1 MIKVY
6 KQEAGSTECLDTV
19 DPAWLRPGSG
29 VTVWVDLNQPSLD
42 EARQILVDLFR
53 FHELAVED
61 AISEIHHP
69 KVESYGDYLY
79 IILHGIDFKAR
90 EHCFRTQD
98 VDFFLG
104 PNYLVTVHPG
114 VSRSIGKVSDVCSRN
129 ARVLADGPVGL
140 LHRIVDTMVDNYR
153 PEVDELNERLDTL
166 EREVFR
172 RPDVSLGRQILNF
185 KRDIAS
191 LRRVVLPQR
200 DVVGRL
206 ARREFPM
213 ITEALSYR
221 FRDVYDHLV
230 RIADESTLFHDRVTS
245 LMEAHLSTLS
255 NQLNSVMKVLTVI
268 ATIFMPLTVLTGLYG
283 MNVKLPALP
292 GGDPLQFWWV
302 FAIMVAVSIGM
313 LWFFRRKRWI

>member
-6 KQEAGSTECLDTV
+6 KHEGGSTTCLDAV
-19 DPAWLRPGSG
+19 DPAWLQPGSAA
-29 VTVWVDLNQPSLD
+29 VVWVDLDQPTSQ
-42 EARQILVDLFR
+42 EARSVLVDVFR

-79 IILHGIDFKAR
+79 VILHGIDFKAR
-90 EHCFRTQD
+90 EHCFQTHD

-114 VSRSIGKVSDVCSRN
+114 VSRSIGKISDICTRN
-129 ARVLADGPVGL
+129 ARLMTDGPVGL

-153 PEVDELNERLDTL
+153 PEVDKLNERLDRL
-166 EREVFR
+166 EKEVFQ

-185 KRDIAS
+185 KRDVAS

-213 ITEALSYR
+213 ITEGLSYR

-283 MNVKLPALP
+283 MNVELPTLP
-292 GGDPLQFWWV
+292 GGAEVQFWWV
-302 FAIMVAVSIGM
+302 FLIMLGISAAM
-313 LWFFRRKRWI
+313 LGFFRRRRWI